1 MRRDTLV
8 AALATLATLASAAA
22 CAPRAG
28 QLTGALTPQVRLPPS
43 ALPAGSHRVTF
54 EWEYR
59 EQDGFSARGDGV
71 ARVSA
76 PDSARM
82 DFFVTGGFG
91 GGWALL
97 LGDALTIPGPDFVRR
112 FIPPPPLLWAALGR
126 LAVPAATDTT
136 ARTHGDTLRADI
148 GHDPTWRVTFVGSA
162 LSRVERIDG
171 GRIVEWLARDS
182 TRLRYENEAGRRSL
196 TLRVQRVE
204 RVSGFD
210 SSIWSR

>member
-1 MRRDTLV
+1 MRRKLALLGVLLGALVV
-8 AALATLATLASAAA
+8 AAG

-28 QLTGALTPQVRLPPS
+28 HLAGNVAPEVRLPDT
-43 ALPAGSHRVTF
+43 ALPSGSQRVTF

-71 ARVSA
+71 ARIAA

-97 LGDALTIPGPDFVRR
+97 IGDALTIPGPDFVRR
-112 FIPPPPLLWAALGR
+112 FVPPAPLLWAALGR
-126 LAVPAATDTT
+126 LAVPAAADTT
-136 ARTHGDTLRADI
+136 ARTSGDTLRADI
-148 GHDPTWRVTFVGSA
+148 GREPTWRVTFVGPTLA
-162 LSRVERIDG
+162 RVERIDG
-171 GRIVEWLARDS
+171 GRIVEWLSRDS
-182 TRLRYENEAGRRSL
+182 TRLRYENETGHRSL

-204 RVSGFD
+204 SVSGFD
-210 SSIWSR
+210 PSTWRR